1 MLHLRFEAKKCMHIN
16 CGLSFL
22 ECKINE
28 LFSLNLHVAQEAII
42 SINKSMI
49 LFSSNNRIDGF
60 FINRLCL
67 KSSVWHKLA
76 CLKQR

>member
-22 ECKINE
+22 ECEINE
-28 LFSLNLHVAQEAII
+28 LFSLNLHAALLEEAII

-49 LFSSNNRIDGF
+49 LFSSNNRIYGF
-60 FINRLCL
+60 FINRSRL
-67 KSSVWHKLA
+67 KSSVEHKLA
-76 CLKQR
+76 CFF